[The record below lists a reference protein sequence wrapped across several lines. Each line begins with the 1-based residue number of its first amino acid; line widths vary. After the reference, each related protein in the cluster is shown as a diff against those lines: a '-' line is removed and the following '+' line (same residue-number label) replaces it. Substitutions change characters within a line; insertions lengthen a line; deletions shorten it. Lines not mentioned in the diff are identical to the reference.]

1 MRDLEVYRKGFEVKM
16 LSIVRL
22 GGEAE
27 IRSDFRVRVA
37 IVGVD

>member
-1 MRDLEVYRKGFEVKM
+1 MVEVT

-27 IRSDFRVRVA
+27 IRVLVRVA
-37 IVGVD
+37 VMIVALTKHEAA